1 MTLSK
6 RIAVTVW
13 IVGLLLRP
21 QPVSA
26 TELSRQD
33 TQELPVLRLSLRD
46 AMEASVGNNPNV
58 KYFKERIAAAR
69 AVTRTQLGALLPNLS
84 SNVRQS
90 NQTLFLGTLGLA
102 PIRTDPFSI
111 FDVRA
116 NVTQSLFSL
125 SLIQRWRASR
135 EALHV
140 AEFESDISKFDTMA
154 GAGLIYMEA
163 LKAGAQIE
171 TRKANIKLLSELL
184 DQARDREKKGLATG
198 LDTARLAAQLEHER
212 QQLSVAQYDFERLKL
227 NLIHTLGISF
237 DVQVVLTD
245 DFRLEMPDVPA
256 LQDALSTA
264 FTNRVEVKA
273 QNQRIKTASLTLNS
287 TVTERLPSLVG
298 QGDYGLIGN
307 RWNNTLDTY
316 NVALLLAVPIFDG
329 GQREGRI
336 SESRSLVQQ
345 EMFRLQTVV
354 NKVNLE
360 VREALVTLTSSRD
373 QVVIAQSG
381 LQAAASELELARERF
396 TILTRTSNLEVT
408 NAIYALARARD
419 NIVDATFRLN
429 AARVNLARA
438 VGRLDELR

>member
-1 MTLSK
+1 M
-6 RIAVTVW
+6 
-13 IVGLLLRP
+13 
-21 QPVSA
+21 
-26 TELSRQD
+26 
-33 TQELPVLRLSLRD
+33 
-46 AMEASVGNNPNV
+46 
-58 KYFKERIAAAR
+58 
-69 AVTRTQLGALLPNLS
+69 
-84 SNVRQS
+84 
-90 NQTLFLGTLGLA
+90 
-102 PIRTDPFSI
+102 
-111 FDVRA
+111 
-116 NVTQSLFSL
+116 
-125 SLIQRWRASR
+125 
-135 EALHV
+135 
-140 AEFESDISKFDTMA
+140 
-154 GAGLIYMEA
+154 
-163 LKAGAQIE
+163 
-171 TRKANIKLLSELL
+171 

-198 LDTARLAAQLEHER
+198 LDTARLAAQLDHER
-212 QQLSVAQYDFERLKL
+212 QQFSIAQYDFERLKL
-227 NLIHTLGISF
+227 NLIHVLGISF
-237 DVQVVLTD
+237 DIQVVLTD
-245 DFRLEMPDVPA
+245 DFRLEMPEAPT
-256 LQDALSTA
+256 LQEALSTA
-264 FTNRVEVKA
+264 ITNRVEVKA
-273 QNQRIKTASLTLNS
+273 QNQRIKTASLALNS

-316 NVALLLAVPIFDG
+316 NVALLLTVPIYDG

-373 QVVIAQSG
+373 QLVIAQSG

-438 VGRLDELR
+438 LGRLDELR